1 MKDILLVEDNRH
13 ILDGNRYFL
22 EKAGYTCATAETI
35 AGAKEII
42 GEETPRLMIL
52 DLMLPDGNGLDLL
65 SELRASSDPALS
77 GMPVLILTGLG
88 SNPDVVRGLSAAI
101 ICRSRTTMRFCSQE

>member
-22 EKAGYTCATAETI
+22 EKAGYTCAAAETI
-35 AGAKEII
+35 AGAKKII

-52 DLMLPDGNGLDLL
+52 DRPSLGAPRLDQPGVLRDAGAYPD
-65 SELRASSDPALS
+65 
-77 GMPVLILTGLG
+77 
-88 SNPDVVRGLSAAI
+88 
-101 ICRSRTTMRFCSQE
+101 RSREQS